1 MKFSKIFYSLKTQFV
16 LILIIVFVLAF
27 LFSYVLQERSTKI
40 IINDITM
47 SFQAT
52 LDNEV
57 ALLDNRLESI
67 RTYLSSIPKTI
78 EYLKV
83 SSI

>member
-27 LFSYVLQERSTKI
+27 LFSYVLHERSTKI

-67 RTYLSSIPKTI
+67 RT
-78 EYLKV
+78 
-83 SSI
+83 